1 MNKEQLSEDFA
12 VKILNLERDLSTRQ
26 HERIVSYQ
34 IGKSGTSI
42 GTNIAESVFAESDD
56 DFIHKL
62 SIAQKECNETLFWL
76 RILRRTSYIE
86 QLKFNELY
94 SDCESLLK
102 IISSIIVKM
111 KKKRVF

>member
-1 MNKEQLSEDFA
+1 MNKEQLSEDFG
-12 VKILNLERDLSTRQ
+12 VKILNLERDLRTRQ

-42 GTNIAESVFAESDD
+42 GANISESVFAESDD

-76 RILRRTSYIE
+76 KVLRRSYIE
-86 QLKFNELY
+86 QIKFNELY

-111 KKKRVF
+111 KKKRIF